1 MNSKAL
7 LRVFPPLFLGMF
19 LLSLV
24 LLSGCKSTRSWRNQ
38 ADAVAGSILTNAQQ
52 AVTGNAEPI
61 LIESPADS
69 LRRRLLI
76 NQKLPVND
84 SASFGIRDLPT
95 NLYWRAE
102 ERLNPALP
110 GGVGELTPTLG
121 EALEISFADAVRI
134 AAYNSHSYQTAK
146 ENLFSAALALDLED
160 KKFRKT
166 FDGLLRSAVSSSKS
180 DQSERKSSHNDT
192 GSLAV
197 SKTFEDGAELTGSL
211 AFNIAGMLDGDRST
225 AWGAIADISIS
236 IPLLRGSGRLVKMES
251 LTQAQRN
258 LIYSVREFEQF
269 KRSFVVEIA
278 SSYLNLLLALR
289 TRENEDDNY
298 KRVILSTRRS
308 RRMSDASRM
317 SRADFDLS
325 HQSELSARASWMSAC
340 QSYESSL
347 ESFKLQLGLPPDAK
361 IRPRAKDLEELK
373 IHVEIFAGNAN
384 LDEYD
389 IGDGS
394 QNVTLEPPE
403 SVDSGDMKIRTDIAI
418 QLAFENRLDFISYK
432 DRIEDAQRHL
442 VIAEDAFRTEVTI
455 GGSAHVGEAASPSM
469 GAEGKNH
476 TDFKV
481 ENAAY
486 NGSLKIDLPLE
497 RTAERNS
504 YRNALIA
511 LERAV
516 RSYQEQEDRLK
527 QTIRQ
532 DMRNLSQELENL
544 RIQQRAVQLAQRR
557 VRNQDLLL
565 QAGRADMTDVLDA
578 QAALVRAQNSLFS
591 ALTKYRTTELDLQS
605 DLGLLNVSVNGLW
618 EEADLDSLKLR
629 PPAP

>member
-1 MNSKAL
+1 M
-7 LRVFPPLFLGMF
+7 
-19 LLSLV
+19 
-24 LLSGCKSTRSWRNQ
+24 
-38 ADAVAGSILTNAQQ
+38 
-52 AVTGNAEPI
+52 
-61 LIESPADS
+61 
-69 LRRRLLI
+69 I
-76 NQKLPVND
+76 NTLQK
-84 SASFGIRDLPT
+84 
-95 NLYWRAE
+95 
-102 ERLNPALP
+102 
-110 GGVGELTPTLG
+110 
-121 EALEISFADAVRI
+121 
-134 AAYNSHSYQTAK
+134 
-146 ENLFSAALALDLED
+146 
-160 KKFRKT
+160 
-166 FDGLLRSAVSSSKS
+166 
-180 DQSERKSSHNDT
+180 
-192 GSLAV
+192 
-197 SKTFEDGAELTGSL
+197 
-211 AFNIAGMLDGDRST
+211 
-225 AWGAIADISIS
+225 
-236 IPLLRGSGRLVKMES
+236 
-251 LTQAQRN
+251 
-258 LIYSVREFEQF
+258 
-269 KRSFVVEIA
+269 
-278 SSYLNLLLALR
+278 
-289 TRENEDDNY
+289 
-298 KRVILSTRRS
+298 
-308 RRMSDASRM
+308 
-317 SRADFDLS
+317 
-325 HQSELSARASWMSAC
+325 
-340 QSYESSL
+340 
-347 ESFKLQLGLPPDAK
+347 
-361 IRPRAKDLEELK
+361 
-373 IHVEIFAGNAN
+373 
-384 LDEYD
+384 
-389 IGDGS
+389 
-394 QNVTLEPPE
+394 QNPE

-516 RSYQEQEDRLK
+516 RNYQEQEDRLK

-532 DMRNLSQELENL
+532 DMRSLSQELENL